1 MPRRGSRRRRALPAF
16 EPIEPRLL
24 LTANLAIT
32 EFMADNSHTLADH
45 EGDSSDWIEVYNKGT
60 TAADLSGLH
69 LTDAATNLT
78 KWEFPAGV
86 TLNGDS
92 YLVVF
97 ASDKNRNLT
106 WTDGSNVTHTEYHTN
121 FKLGAKSGYLGLIDR
136 DGATILAQY
145 SPAYPQQLP
154 DVSYGLPELRPPPL
168 TPVVTGAA
176 ARYLVPHAVG
186 DLPANWADPGFID
199 TAWTAATTGLGY
211 DVYAVPAP
219 PVGAN
224 KFYYAPFGPSGA
236 WHLYEVVTTTTTWIA
251 ACNAANAKSQVGVN
265 GQTVYGHLVT
275 ITSEAENRFVRSIGT
290 TDSWIGLTDSENFAG
305 THEYGNTSGWG
316 APTEGQ
322 VPASNQRGAG
332 FVWVTGEPF
341 TYHLN
346 VWDSGQPNNSGTYG
360 QDGVMTTGSNGLWN
374 DQPSG
379 EGSQTGTNRAYVI
392 EYDLNLPS
400 MGPAFTVVAAATGTA
415 LSSISDG
422 VALLN
427 AGGGTYYNSPF
438 INFID
443 PQSYAKGHFGGCL
456 PFGGDDPSQV
466 DTNFAVR
473 VTATVRIP
481 TAGTWTFG
489 VNSDDGFR
497 LKIDGATFTA
507 VSGTGTT
514 MSGDT
519 MEHAAARDR
528 TVDSLGVATLSAGDH
543 AVQLDY
549 YQGAGGG
556 GLEFFAASGSQTSF
570 NASFR
575 LVGDTRN
582 GGLALADVKDSVAT
596 DIQAALK
603 GVNASAF
610 VRIPFAVADV
620 AGIQYLTLRMKY
632 DDGFVAYLNGHEVER
647 ANAPDTLAWNS
658 PASGPRQDSQAV
670 VSTNFDISDM
680 AGVLAPGANVLAIQG
695 LNASAGDEDFL
706 VAAELT
712 VTFASV
718 YASQPRYFVLPTPG
732 ADNGAG
738 AADLGPIVTDV
749 FQPATAPGDNAPLV
763 VTAKVVPTFNPVI
776 PATVTLHYRV
786 MWNAEVPVQM
796 YDDGLHGDGAAGDHV
811 YAAAIPASA
820 SSVGQMVRW
829 YVTAADGLGRTGR
842 WPLFEDQSGPS
853 GTGSPEYL
861 GTMIADPTI
870 ASTMPVFY
878 WFVQDPAAAADTNR
892 AGTDA
897 GVYYDGEFFD
907 NVFTRFRGGYATGG
921 TKFDFNKGY
930 SFRWDADHQRVSEV
944 DLNYK
949 GGLAPDDAWIRPIV
963 SFETY
968 RDAGC
973 PYSET
978 FMVRVQQATPTGT
991 NVMFRINVEQVDDEY
1006 LKRQGLYQGGALY
1019 KMTADVPQMQYA
1031 SQFEKKNRDAEG
1043 SADLQ
1048 AFLDGI
1054 HQADPA
1060 ARARYLFDHFDIPRF
1075 LDYQAATVLIQE
1087 MDSAQKNYY
1096 LYCDTTD
1103 AANPNGTGL
1112 WMLLPWDE
1120 HLTFGKNYGINDY
1133 KAVDPQAHPF
1143 FADSEHPKIDG
1154 PGAWN
1159 WLIDVLLDVP
1169 PIKEMYLRRL
1179 RTLMDKLLQPADTP
1193 YAQRYYETRLDELYT
1208 QLKGDAAF
1216 VAQNGDLKWAFDDI
1230 KNKYLG
1236 DWYDG
1241 SRWRYGARTHFYVD
1255 HSQNAYYPDFAGIP
1269 PAELG
1274 SPPIGFGTFE
1284 VAPASGNQE
1293 EEYIDLGNP
1302 NAFAVDISGW
1312 KLTGGVDY
1320 TFSDGVVIPAGGSL
1334 YVSPNVAAFR
1344 ARTTS
1349 PKGGEG
1355 LFVQGN
1361 YDGHLTNWGET
1372 VLLLDNHNR
1381 RIDALSY
1388 TAAPSDAQRYLRATE
1403 VMYHPLGAP
1412 PGSGFN
1418 NDDYEYIELQNTS
1431 AAAALALA
1439 GVTFAEGVLFD
1450 FTGSGVAGLAP
1461 GAYALVVAN
1470 TAAFQSRYGHAYD
1483 AIIAGRFA
1491 AGNLA
1496 GGGEQIRLLD
1506 AQGDTILSFTYGDK
1520 WYYNTD
1526 GEGFSL
1532 TVRDPLQLCRLW
1544 DSGDGW
1550 RPSRLVGGSPGAADA
1565 DLAPGAVEIAEILA
1579 HQDTEP
1585 PGDWIELTN
1594 TTGSAVDL
1602 AGWYLSDD
1610 ALDLTKY
1617 RITADSNHPSTVIQ
1631 PGAALVFYETYDF
1644 GVAGNPGVATPFA
1657 LSELGDT
1664 VYLTSVVSPGGALA
1678 GYRETQSIGPS
1689 EPETAFTRY
1698 VKICLAPGESPG
1710 ANYTY
1715 GIDFVAESAKTP
1727 GADNAYPKVGPVVIN
1742 EIMYHPG
1749 AGGDEFIELKNVTGA
1764 VVPLY
1769 DPAHPANTWKFTD
1782 GITFAFGSTD
1792 TIPANGYA
1800 LVVPIAPSAF
1810 RTKYGI
1816 PAGVP
1821 IFGPYTG
1828 ALDNKGET
1836 LELSKP
1842 GGPEPP
1848 PLSVV
1853 PYYRVDRVTYNDG
1866 AGAWPIMADGF
1877 GPSLIRK
1884 VAADYGNDVAN
1895 WAVGNTG
1902 GTPGAAN
1909 RALDATP
1916 PTTPTGLTAV
1926 LTSPTL
1932 ITLNWSAATDPQT
1945 GVLCYAVYNN
1955 GSKIATSTT
1964 NSYQFKS
1971 VWPSSGYSFQVAA
1984 VNGDN
1989 VEGAPSAATPS
2000 LRVVTLN
2007 SAKATDATTVQ
2018 LTFSE
2023 AMNRDSAQ
2031 MAGKYTVTV
2040 GGLLVTV
2047 TQALLMP
2054 GQKIVALTLATPI
2067 TPGTTCTA
2075 MAAALVTK
2083 TGFPL
2088 LPNSQATF
2096 SYTSAAAGNVLREWW
2111 LGIGGTAVTDLTT
2124 SANYPDNPSGSD
2136 QPTTF
2141 EAPTDWADNYGQRMR
2156 AYVTA
2161 PATGAYVFWI
2171 ASDDSSEL
2179 WLSTDD
2185 KPANRR
2191 RIAYVPGWTNS
2202 RVWTTYTQQCST
2214 NVVATINLVAGQRYY
2229 IEALM
2234 KEGSGGDNLCVR
2246 WQLPSTVI
2254 EEPIPASRLAA
2265 FVPTPSTTV
2274 SIQATT
2280 PAASESGQAKGT
2292 FTITRTGG
2300 TALPLTV
2307 YYTVTGTA
2315 STTDVQE
2322 DLTGIAQIPAGA
2334 LSAAI
2339 DVTPIDDHVTEG
2351 DETVCLA
2358 LLPDK
2363 KYAVGMGDAT
2373 VTILDSVLPPPTVT
2387 GIELNGVA
2395 GRSASAFDPSGRGIE
2410 TLRITFS
2417 EAMSFAPADLLV
2429 QKVTFNG
2436 NAETVTGTLAPGLAG
2451 FGTSEMRISFAGGS
2465 IVDTWIKV
2473 TLKGSG
2479 TLQSVAGNRRLDGEP
2494 KAGGSGRS
2502 YIYVAAD
2509 LPTGDGTQGG
2519 DAVFYV
2525 GSLRGDYASV
2535 GGVKTPD
2542 LQVTPEDIDGFLAKF
2557 QAADSDADFRGAG
2570 FSVAAPD
2577 GQVTPA
2583 DLDAFLSAYNIAV
2596 AEGRHLDA
2604 LPNPGPQ
2611 GAGEPAAVLYE
2622 PAAEAAGDLQLAS
2635 PAASAAGSDAPGAD
2649 ETQGAMPA
2657 AALFE
2662 PAAEAAGDFLGPSS
2676 AATPPR
2682 ADEAQGATLSQ
2693 QRESMAPTIAAG
2705 GDAGISGV
2713 PLAASARAA
2722 PMAAADPVLSPDGGV
2737 VDLLALPVLEVPLGM

>member
-1 MPRRGSRRRRALPAF
+1 MPRRWSRHRLALPAF

-24 LTANLAIT
+24 LTADLAIT

-45 EGDSSDWIEVYNKGT
+45 EGDYSDWIEIYNKGT

-78 KWEFPAGV
+78 KWEFPASV
-86 TLNGDS
+86 TLNSGS

-97 ASDKNRNLT
+97 ASGKNRNLT
-106 WTDGSNVTHTEYHTN
+106 WTSAGVTHTEYHTN
-121 FKLGAKSGYLGLIDR
+121 FKLGAKGGYLGLIDR
-136 DGATILAQY
+136 DGATILAQF

-154 DVSYGLPELRPPPL
+154 DVSYGLPELRPAPL

-176 ARYLVPHAVG
+176 AKYLVPHAVG

-211 DVYAVPAP
+211 DAYALPASP
-219 PVGAN
+219 GAGT
-224 KFYYAPFGPSGA
+224 FYYGPFGPGGT

-251 ACNAANAKSQVGVN
+251 AHNAANAKTQSGVA
-265 GQTVYGHLVT
+265 GHLVT
-275 ITSEAENRFVRSIGT
+275 ITSEAENRFVRSIIGT

-305 THEYGNTSGWG
+305 THEYGNTSGWP

-322 VPASNQRGAG
+322 VPTSTQRGAG

-341 TYHLN
+341 TYHLSYN
-346 VWDSGQPNNSGTYG
+346 LSVWDSGQPNNSGTYG
-360 QDGVMTTGSNGLWN
+360 QDGVLMTGSNGQWN

-379 EGSQTGTNRAYVI
+379 EGNQTGTNKACVI

-400 MGPAFTVVAAATGTA
+400 MGLVFTVLRANSGAA
-415 LSSISDG
+415 LSSIADG
-422 VALLN
+422 VSLLN
-427 AGGGTYYNSPF
+427 AAGGMYYTSPF
-438 INFID
+438 VNFID

-456 PFGGDDPSQV
+456 PFVGDDSSQA
-466 DTNFAVR
+466 DANFAMR
-473 VTATVRIP
+473 VTAVVRIP
-481 TAGTWTFG
+481 TTGTWTFG

-497 LKIDGATFTA
+497 LRIDGATFTA

-514 MSGDT
+514 ASGDT
-519 MEHAAARDR
+519 MEYAAGRDR
-528 TVDSLGVATLSAGDH
+528 TVDSLGVASLGAGEH
-543 AVQLDY
+543 VVQLDY
-549 YQGAGGG
+549 YQGAGGS

-570 NASFR
+570 NATFK

-582 GGLALADVKDSVAT
+582 GGLALVDVKDSVAA
-596 DIQAALK
+596 DIRAAMQ

-610 VRIPFAVADV
+610 VRIPFTVASV

-647 ANAPDTLAWNS
+647 ANAPDTPAWNS
-658 PASGPRQDSQAV
+658 PASGPRPDSQAV
-670 VSTNFDISDM
+670 VSTDFDISDM
-680 AGVLAPGANVLAIQG
+680 AGVLLPGANVLAIQG

-712 VTFASV
+712 VTFAAA

-749 FQPATAPGDNAPLV
+749 FQPPTAPGDNDPIV
-763 VTAKVVPTFNPVI
+763 VTAKVVPSLNPVI

-786 MWNAEVPVQM
+786 MWDAEVAVQM
-796 YDDGLHGDGAAGDHV
+796 YDDAMHGDGAAGDNV
-811 YAAAIPASA
+811 YAATSPASA

-829 YVTAADGLGRTGR
+829 YVTAADGLSRTGR

-861 GTMIADPTI
+861 GTIIADPTI
-870 ASTMPVFY
+870 ASTMPLFY

-892 AGTDA
+892 PGTD
-897 GVYYDGEFFD
+897 GSVYYDGEFFD

-930 SFRWDADHQRVSEV
+930 HFRWDADHQRVSEIN
-944 DLNYK
+944 LNYK
-949 GGLAPDDAWIRPIV
+949 GGLAPDDAWIRPII

-991 NVMFRINVEQVDDEY
+991 NVVFRINVEQVDDEY
-1006 LKRQGLYQGGALY
+1006 LERQGLYGDGALY

-1043 SADLQ
+1043 TADLQ

-1054 HQADPA
+1054 HQTDPE
-1060 ARARYLFDHFDIPRF
+1060 ARARYLFDHFDIPGF

-1096 LYCDTTD
+1096 LYCDTID

-1169 PIKEMYLRRL
+1169 QIKEMYQRRL

-1193 YAQRYYETRLDELYT
+1193 YAQRYYETRLDELYA
-1208 QLKGDAAF
+1208 QLMGDAAF

-1241 SRWRYGARTHFYVD
+1241 SRWWYGARTHFYVD

-1274 SPPIGFGTFE
+1274 SPPISFGTFE
-1284 VAPASGNQE
+1284 VAPVSGNQE
-1293 EEYIDLGNP
+1293 EEYIELRNP
-1302 NAFAVDISGW
+1302 NPFAVDVSGW
-1312 KLTGGVDY
+1312 KLTGGVDH

-1344 ARTTS
+1344 ARASS

-1381 RIDALSY
+1381 QIDALSY
-1388 TAAPSDAQRYLRATE
+1388 TATPSDAQRYLRVTE

-1412 PGSGFN
+1412 QGSGFN
-1418 NDDYEYIELQNTS
+1418 DDDYEYIELKNTS
-1431 AAAALALA
+1431 AAAALSLA
-1439 GVTFAEGVLFD
+1439 GVKFAEGVLFD
-1450 FTGSGVAGLAP
+1450 FTGSGVASLAP

-1470 TAAFQSRYGHAYD
+1470 MAAFQSRYGHAYD
-1483 AIIAGRFA
+1483 AIIAGQFA

-1496 GGGEQIRLLD
+1496 NGGEQIRLLD
-1506 AQGDTILSFTYGDK
+1506 AQGDTILSFAYGDK

-1532 TVRDPLQLCRLW
+1532 TVRDPLQDRRLW
-1544 DSGDGW
+1544 DSSDGW
-1550 RPSRLVGGSPGAADA
+1550 RPSRLVGGSPGAADT
-1565 DLAPGAVEIAEILA
+1565 DLAPGAIEITEVLA

-1585 PGDWIELTN
+1585 PGDWIELRN

-1617 RITADSNHPSTVIQ
+1617 RITADANHPSTVIQ
-1631 PGAALVFYETYDF
+1631 PGATLVFYETYDF
-1644 GVAGNPGVATPFA
+1644 GVDGNLGVTTPFA

-1664 VYLTSVVSPGGALA
+1664 VYLTSVVSPGGELA
-1678 GYRETQSIGPS
+1678 GYRETQGIGAS

-1698 VKICLAPGESPG
+1698 TKSTG
-1710 ANYTY
+1710 
-1715 GIDFVAESAKTP
+1715 GIDVVAESTKTP

-1749 AGGDEFIELKNVTGA
+1749 AGGDEFIELKNLTGA

-1769 DPAHPANTWKFTD
+1769 DPAHPADTWRFTD
-1782 GITFAFGSTD
+1782 GIAFAFGSTD

-1810 RTKYGI
+1810 RAKYGI
-1816 PAGVP
+1816 AAGVP

-1828 ALDNKGET
+1828 SLDNKGET

-1842 GGPEPP
+1842 GDPEPP

-1866 AGAWPIMADGF
+1866 PTWPIMADGF

-1884 VAADYGNDVAN
+1884 VAADYGNDIAN
-1895 WAVGNTG
+1895 WAAGNNG

-1932 ITLNWSAATDPQT
+1932 ITLNWLAAADPQT
-1945 GVLCYAVYNN
+1945 GVSCYAVYNN

-1964 NSYQFKS
+1964 NSYLFKS

-1984 VNGDN
+1984 VNGDD
-1989 VEGAPSAATPS
+1989 VEGAPSVATPS

-2007 SAKATDATTVQ
+2007 SAKATDAATVQ

-2031 MAGKYTVTV
+2031 VAGKYTVTV
-2040 GGLLVTV
+2040 GGLPVTV

-2067 TPGTTCTA
+2067 TSGATCTA
-2075 MAAALVTK
+2075 AAANLVTK
-2083 TGFPL
+2083 TGFSL
-2088 LPNSQATF
+2088 LPNAQATF
-2096 SYTSAAAGNVLREWW
+2096 SYTPAVPGNVLREWW
-2111 LGIGGTAVTDLTT
+2111 LGIGSGTAVTDLTT
-2124 SANYPDNPSGSD
+2124 NVNYPDNPSGSD

-2141 EAPTDWADNYGQRMR
+2141 EAPTDWADNYGERMR

-2161 PATGAYVFWI
+2161 PTTGSYVFWI

-2185 KPANRR
+2185 TPAKAVK
-2191 RIAYVPGWTNS
+2191 IAYVSGWTNS
-2202 RVWTTYTQQCST
+2202 REWTKYASQQSAAIT
-2214 NVVATINLVAGQRYY
+2214 LNAGQRYY
-2229 IEALM
+2229 VEALM
-2234 KEGSGGDNLCVR
+2234 KEGGGGDNLCVR

-2254 EEPIPASRLAA
+2254 EAPIPATRLTL

-2300 TALPLTV
+2300 STALPLTV

-2315 STTDVQE
+2315 STTDMQE

-2334 LSAAI
+2334 SSARL

-2358 LLPDK
+2358 LWPDK
-2363 KYAVGMGDAT
+2363 KYAVGTGGAT
-2373 VTILDSVLPPPTVT
+2373 VTILDSGLPPPTVT

-2395 GRSASAFDPSGRGIE
+2395 GRSASTVDPSGRGIE

-2417 EAMSFAPADLLV
+2417 EAMSFAAADLLV

-2436 NAETVTGTLAPGLAG
+2436 NAETVTGTLTPSLAG
-2451 FGTSEMRISFAGGS
+2451 FGTSEMRISFACGS

-2479 TLQSVAGNRRLDGEP
+2479 TLRSVEGSRCLDGEP

-2502 YIYVAAD
+2502 YVYAAAD
-2509 LPTGDGTQGG
+2509 LPTGNGTQGG

-2525 GSLRGDYASV
+2525 GSLRGDYASI
-2535 GGVKTPD
+2535 GGAPAPD
-2542 LQVTPEDIDGFLAKF
+2542 RQVTSEDIDGFLAKF
-2557 QAADSDADFRGAG
+2557 EAADSDADFRGAG

-2577 GQVTPA
+2577 GQITPA
-2583 DLDAFLSAYNIAV
+2583 DVDAFLSAYNTAV

-2622 PAAEAAGDLQLAS
+2622 PVAEAAGDSVWAS
-2635 PAASAAGSDAPGAD
+2635 PAAPAAGSDVPSTD
-2649 ETQGAMPA
+2649 DTQGAMHA
-2657 AALFE
+2657 AVLCE
-2662 PAAEAAGDFLGPSS
+2662 PAAEAAGDSPWTSS
-2676 AATPPR
+2676 AATPPV
-2682 ADEAQGATLSQ
+2682 ADEAQGATVAAAT
-2693 QRESMAPTIAAG
+2693 MAPAIAAG
-2705 GDAGISGV
+2705 GGAGISRV
-2713 PLAASARAA
+2713 PLAASAQPA

-2737 VDLLALPVLEVPLGM
+2737 VDLLALPPLEVPLGI

>member
-1 MPRRGSRRRRALPAF
+1 MPRRCSRRRLALPAF

-45 EGDSSDWIEVYNKGT
+45 EGDYSDWIEIYNQGT
-60 TAADLSGLH
+60 AAADLSGLH
-69 LTDAATNLT
+69 LTDAATNRT

-86 TLNGDS
+86 TLNGGS

-97 ASDKNRNLT
+97 ASGKNRNLT
-106 WTDGSNVTHTEYHTN
+106 WTSAGVTHTEYHTN
-121 FKLGAKSGYLGLIDR
+121 FKLGAKGGYLGLIDR
-136 DGATILAQY
+136 DGTTVLAQF

-176 ARYLVPHAVG
+176 AKYLVPHAVG
-186 DLPANWADPGFID
+186 DLPANWADPGLID
-199 TAWTAATTGLGY
+199 TAWAAATTGLGY
-211 DVYAVPAP
+211 DVYALPASP
-219 PVGAN
+219 GAGT
-224 KFYYAPFGPSGA
+224 FYYGPFGPGST
-236 WHLYEVVTTTTTWIA
+236 WHLYEVVATTDTWTHA
-251 ACNAANAKSQVGVN
+251 YNAARAKTQSGV
-265 GQTVYGHLVT
+265 QGHLVT
-275 ITSEAENRFVRSIGT
+275 ITSAAEHLFVRSLIAAE
-290 TDSWIGLTDSENFAG
+290 SWIGLTDSTTYGG
-305 THEYGNTSGWG
+305 TEYGDTSTKP
-316 APTEGQ
+316 APAEGQ
-322 VPASNQRGAG
+322 VPTSAQRGAG

-341 TYHLN
+341 TYHPG
-346 VWDSGQPNNSGTYG
+346 VWNTGEPGNTLTENAVAMVTGGTWY
-360 QDGVMTTGSNGLWN
+360 DRKISDPLTS
-374 DQPSG
+374 
-379 EGSQTGTNRAYVI
+379 RAYVI

-400 MGPAFTVVAAATGTA
+400 MGPVFTVLRANSGAALA
-415 LSSISDG
+415 SISEG
-422 VALLN
+422 VALLG
-427 AGGGTYYNSPF
+427 AGGGTYSSSPF
-438 INFID
+438 VNFID
-443 PQSYAKGHFGGCL
+443 PQSYSKGHFGGCL
-456 PFGGDDPSQV
+456 PFGGDDSSNP

-481 TAGTWTFG
+481 TTGTWTFG

-497 LKIDGATFTA
+497 LKIDGASFIT
-507 VSGTGTT
+507 VYGGGTT
-514 MSGDT
+514 VSGDT
-519 MEHAAARDR
+519 MEYAGGRARG
-528 TVDSLGVATLSAGDH
+528 DSLGVATLGAGDH

-549 YQGAGGG
+549 YQAAGFS
-556 GLEFFAASGSQTSF
+556 GLELFAAAGSQTSF
-570 NASFR
+570 NASFK
-575 LVGDTRN
+575 LVGDTRT

-596 DIQAALK
+596 DIQAAMK

-610 VRIPFAVADV
+610 VRIPFVVADV
-620 AGIQYLTLRMKY
+620 ADVQYLTLRMKY

-658 PASGPRQDSQAV
+658 SAAGPRQDSQAV
-670 VSTNFDISDM
+670 VFTNFDISDM

-712 VTFASV
+712 ITSASV

-738 AADLGPIVTDV
+738 TADLGPIVTDV
-749 FQPATAPGDNAPLV
+749 FQPATAPGDNDPIV
-763 VTAKVVPTFNPVI
+763 VTAKVVPTLNPVI

-786 MWNAEVPVQM
+786 MWDAEVPAPMV
-796 YDDGLHGDGAAGDHV
+796 DDGLHGDGAAGDSV
-811 YAAAIPASA
+811 YAATIPASA

-842 WPLFEDQSGPS
+842 WPLFQDQSGPS

-878 WFVQDPAAAADTNR
+878 WFVQDPLAAADTNR

-897 GVYYDGEFFD
+897 SVSYGGEFFD

-921 TKFDFNKGY
+921 TKFDFNKGCY
-930 SFRWDADHQRVSEV
+930 FRWDADHQRVSEIN
-944 DLNYK
+944 LNYK
-949 GGLAPDDAWIRPIV
+949 GGLAPDDAWIRPII

-973 PYSET
+973 PYSEA

-1019 KMTADVPQMQYA
+1019 KMTADVPQMQDA

-1043 SADLQ
+1043 TADLQ
-1048 AFLDGI
+1048 AFLDAI
-1054 HQADPA
+1054 HQADPE

-1096 LYCDTTD
+1096 LYCDTID

-1120 HLTFGKNYGINDY
+1120 HLTFGKNYGISDY
-1133 KAVDPQAHPF
+1133 QAVDPQAHPF

-1169 PIKEMYLRRL
+1169 QIKEMYQRRL

-1241 SRWRYGARTHFYVD
+1241 SRWWYGARTHFYVD

-1274 SPPIGFGTFE
+1274 SPPIRFGTFE

-1293 EEYIDLGNP
+1293 EEYIELRNP
-1302 NAFAVDISGW
+1302 NAFAADISGW

-1349 PKGGEG
+1349 PRGNEG

-1372 VLLLDNHNR
+1372 VLLLDNHNLQ
-1381 RIDALSY
+1381 IDALAY
-1388 TAAPSDAQRYLRATE
+1388 TAAPSDAQRYLRVTE

-1412 PGSGFN
+1412 QGSGFN
-1418 NDDYEYIELQNTS
+1418 DDDYEYIELQNTS
-1431 AAAALALA
+1431 AAAALSLA
-1439 GVTFAEGVLFD
+1439 GVKFAEGVLFD
-1450 FTGSGVAGLAP
+1450 FAGSGVAGLAP

-1483 AIIAGRFA
+1483 AIIAGQFA

-1496 GGGEQIRLLD
+1496 NGGEQIRLLD

-1550 RPSRLVGGSPGAADA
+1550 RPSRLVGGSPGAADT
-1565 DLAPGAVEIAEILA
+1565 DLAPGAVEITEILA

-1594 TTGSAVDL
+1594 TTSSAVDL

-1617 RITADSNHPSTVIQ
+1617 RITADSNHPTTVIQ
-1631 PGAALVFYETYDF
+1631 PGATLVFYETYDF

-1678 GYRETQSIGPS
+1678 GYRETQSIGAS

-1698 VKICLAPGESPG
+1698 AKSTGG
-1710 ANYTY
+1710 T
-1715 GIDFVAESAKTP
+1715 DFVAESAKTP

-1749 AGGDEFIELKNVTGA
+1749 AAGDEFIELKNLTGA

-1769 DPAHPANTWKFTD
+1769 DPAHPADTWKFTD

-1842 GGPEPP
+1842 GAPEPP

-1853 PYYRVDRVTYNDG
+1853 PYYRVDHVTYSDG
-1866 AGAWPIMADGF
+1866 AGGWPIMADGF

-1895 WAVGNTG
+1895 WAAGNSG

-1916 PTTPTGLTAV
+1916 PTTPTGLTV
-1926 LTSPTL
+1926 VVTSPAL

-1945 GVLCYAVYNN
+1945 GVSCYAVYNN

-1964 NSYQFKS
+1964 NSYLFKS
-1971 VWPSSGYSFQVAA
+1971 VWPCSAYSFQVAA

-2000 LRVVTLN
+2000 LRAVTLN
-2007 SAKATDATTVQ
+2007 SATATDATTVQ

-2031 MAGKYTVTV
+2031 VPGKYAVTV
-2040 GGLLVTV
+2040 GGLPVTV

-2067 TPGTTCTA
+2067 TLGAACTA
-2075 MAAALVTK
+2075 TAADLVTK

-2096 SYTSAAAGNVLREWW
+2096 SYTSAADNVLREWW

-2124 SANYPDNPSGSD
+2124 NVNYPDNPSGSD
-2136 QPTTF
+2136 QPTKF

-2161 PATGAYVFWI
+2161 PTTGSYVFWI

-2185 KPANRR
+2185 TPAKAVK
-2191 RIAYVPGWTNS
+2191 IAYVLGWTDS
-2202 RVWTTYTQQCST
+2202 RDWTQYASQQSAAIT
-2214 NVVATINLVAGQRYY
+2214 LNAGQRYY

-2234 KEGSGGDNLCVR
+2234 KEGGGGDNLCVR

-2254 EEPIPASRLAA
+2254 EEPIPASRLTA

-2280 PAASESGQAKGT
+2280 PTAAESGQAKGT

-2300 TALPLTV
+2300 STALPLTV

-2315 STTDVQE
+2315 STTDVQQ

-2363 KYAVGMGDAT
+2363 KYAVGAGGAT
-2373 VTILDSVLPPPTVT
+2373 VTILDSGLPPPTVT

-2395 GRSASAFDPSGRGIE
+2395 GRGASAFDPSGRGIE

-2417 EAMSFAPADLLV
+2417 EAMNFAAADLLV
-2429 QKVTFNG
+2429 QTVTFNG
-2436 NAETVTGTLAPGLAG
+2436 NAETVTGTLTPGLAG
-2451 FGTSEMRISFAGGS
+2451 LGTSEMRISFACGS

-2473 TLKGSG
+2473 TLKASG

-2494 KAGGSGRS
+2494 RAGGSGRS
-2502 YIYVAAD
+2502 YICAAAD

-2535 GGVKTPD
+2535 GGAPTPD
-2542 LQVTPEDIDGFLAKF
+2542 RQITPEDIDGFLAKF

-2604 LPNPGPQ
+2604 LPDPGPQ

-2622 PAAEAAGDLQLAS
+2622 PAAVLYEPAAVLYEPAAVLYEPAAEAAGDSQLASPAASAAGSDVPSADETQGAGEPAAVLYEPAAVLYEPAAEAAGDSQLAS
-2635 PAASAAGSDAPGAD
+2635 PAASAAGSDAP
-2649 ETQGAMPA
+2649 
-2657 AALFE
+2657 
-2662 PAAEAAGDFLGPSS
+2662 
-2676 AATPPR
+2676 
-2682 ADEAQGATLSQ
+2682 
-2693 QRESMAPTIAAG
+2693 
-2705 GDAGISGV
+2705 
-2713 PLAASARAA
+2713 
-2722 PMAAADPVLSPDGGV
+2722 AADPVLSPDGGV
-2737 VDLLALPVLEVPLGM
+2737 VDLLALPALEVPLGV

>member
-1 MPRRGSRRRRALPAF
+1 MPRRGSRRRWALPAF

-45 EGDSSDWIEVYNKGT
+45 EGDSSDWIEIYNQGPA
-60 TAADLSGLH
+60 AADLAGLH
-69 LTDAATNLT
+69 LTDVATNLT

-86 TLNGDS
+86 TLSADS

-97 ASDKNRNLT
+97 ASGKNRNLM
-106 WTDGSNVTHTEYHTN
+106 WTDAGVTRTEYHTN

-154 DVSYGLPELRPPPL
+154 DVSYGLPGLRPPPL

-176 ARYLVPHAVG
+176 AKYLVPHAVG
-186 DLPANWADPGFID
+186 DLPANWNQLGFND

-211 DVYAVPAP
+211 DAYAVPAP

-236 WHLYEVVTTTTTWIA
+236 WHLYEVVATATTWIA
-251 ACNAANAKSQVGVN
+251 ACNAANAKAQSGVA
-265 GQTVYGHLVT
+265 GHLVT
-275 ITSEAENRFVRSIGT
+275 ITSEAENRFVRSIIGT

-305 THEYGNTSGWG
+305 THEYGDTSGFG

-341 TYHLN
+341 TYHWN
-346 VWDSGQPNNSGTYG
+346 VWSSSQPQPSNSSPG
-360 QDGVMTTGSNGLWN
+360 QDAGMIRASDGLWT
-374 DQPSG
+374 DERDGQG
-379 EGSQTGTNRAYVI
+379 TQTGTNRAYVI

-427 AGGGTYYNSPF
+427 AGGGTYSSSPF
-438 INFID
+438 VNFID
-443 PQSYAKGHFGGCL
+443 PQSYSKGHFGGCL
-456 PFGGDDPSQV
+456 PFGGDDPSQA

-481 TAGTWTFG
+481 TTGTWTFG

-519 MEHAAARDR
+519 MEYAAARDR

-549 YQGAGGG
+549 YQAAGGS
-556 GLEFFAASGSQTSF
+556 GLEFFAASGSQTSY
-570 NASFR
+570 NANFK
-575 LVGDTRN
+575 LVGDTLG
-582 GGLALADVKDSVAT
+582 GGLALVDVKDSVGT

-670 VSTNFDISDM
+670 VSTDFDISDM
-680 AGVLAPGANVLAIQG
+680 AGVLVPGANVLAIQG

-706 VAAELT
+706 VAAELR

-738 AADLGPIVTDV
+738 TADLGPIVTDV
-749 FQPATAPGDNAPLV
+749 FQPAAAPGDSAPIV

-776 PATVTLHYRV
+776 PATVMLRYRV
-786 MWNAEVPVQM
+786 MWDAEVPVQM

-811 YAAAIPASA
+811 YAATIPASA

-870 ASTMPVFY
+870 ASTMPLFY
-878 WFVQDPAAAADTNR
+878 WFVQDPAAGDST
-892 AGTDA
+892 AGTDSS
-897 GVYYDGEFFD
+897 VYYNGEFFD
-907 NVFTRFRGGYATGG
+907 NVFSRHRGYSSGG
-921 TKFDFNKGY
+921 TKIDFNKGY
-930 SFRWDADHQRVSEV
+930 YFRWDADHLRVSEIN
-944 DLNYK
+944 LQMK
-949 GGLAPDDAWIRPIV
+949 GGLAADDAWVRPIL

-973 PYSET
+973 PYCES
-978 FMVRVQQATPTGT
+978 FMVRVQQRTPTAT
-991 NVMFRINVEQVDDEY
+991 NVLFRINVEQVDDEY
-1006 LKRQGLYQGGALY
+1006 LKRQGLYGDGALY
-1019 KMTADVPQMQYA
+1019 KTPQADYPVMLSA
-1031 SQFEKKNRDAEG
+1031 SVFEKKNRDAEG

-1054 HQADPA
+1054 HQTDPA

-1087 MDSAQKNYY
+1087 LDSAQKNYY
-1096 LYCDTTD
+1096 LYCDTVD

-1120 HLTFGKNYGINDY
+1120 HLTFGKSYGISDY
-1133 KAVDPQAHPF
+1133 QAVDPQAHPF

-1169 PIKEMYLRRL
+1169 QIKEMYQRRL

-1208 QLKGDAAF
+1208 QLMGDAAF
-1216 VAQNGDLKWAFDDI
+1216 VAQNGDVKAAFDNI

-1241 SRWRYGARTHFYVD
+1241 SRWWYGARTHFYVD

-1274 SPPIGFGTFE
+1274 SPPIRFGTFE
-1284 VAPASGNQE
+1284 VAPPSGNQE
-1293 EEYIDLGNP
+1293 EEYIELRNP
-1302 NAFAVDISGW
+1302 NAFAVDVSGW

-1349 PKGGEG
+1349 PRGGEG
-1355 LFVQGN
+1355 LFIQGN

-1381 RIDALSY
+1381 QIDAFSY
-1388 TAAPSDAQRYLRATE
+1388 TAAPSDAQRYLRVTE
-1403 VMYHPLGAP
+1403 VMYHALGAP
-1412 PGSGFN
+1412 QGSGFN

-1431 AAAALALA
+1431 ATAALALA
-1439 GVTFAEGVLFD
+1439 GVKFAEGVLFD

-1483 AIIAGRFA
+1483 AIIAGQFA

-1496 GGGEQIRLLD
+1496 SGGEQIRLLD

-1550 RPSRLVGGSPGAADA
+1550 RPSRLVGGSPGAADT

-1585 PGDWIELTN
+1585 PGDWIELKN

-1631 PGAALVFYETYDF
+1631 PGATLVFYETYDF

-1664 VYLTSVVSPGGALA
+1664 AYLTSVVSPGGALA
-1678 GYRETQSIGPS
+1678 GYRETQGIGAS

-1698 VKICLAPGESPG
+1698 VKSSGG
-1710 ANYTY
+1710 T
-1715 GIDFVAESAKTP
+1715 DFVAESAKTP

-1749 AGGDEFIELKNVTGA
+1749 AGGDEFIELKNLTGA
-1764 VVPLY
+1764 AVPLY
-1769 DPAHPANTWKFTD
+1769 DPAHPADTWKFTD

-1842 GGPEPP
+1842 GTPEPP

-1895 WAVGNTG
+1895 WAVGNNG

-1945 GVLCYAVYNN
+1945 GVSCYAVYNN

-1964 NSYQFKS
+1964 NSYLFKS

-2031 MAGKYTVTV
+2031 VAGKYTVTV
-2040 GGLLVTV
+2040 GGLPVTV

-2067 TPGTTCTA
+2067 TPGATYTA
-2075 MAAALVTK
+2075 TAAALVTK

-2111 LGIGGTAVTDLTT
+2111 LGIGGEAVMDLTT
-2124 SANYPDNPSGSD
+2124 NANYPDNPSGSD

-2141 EAPTDWADNYGQRMR
+2141 EAPTNWADSYGQCMR

-2161 PATGAYVFWI
+2161 PTTGAYVFWI
-2171 ASDDSSEL
+2171 ASDDNSEL

-2202 RVWTTYTQQCST
+2202 RVWTTSTQQCST
-2214 NVVATINLVAGQRYY
+2214 NVVGTINLVAGQRYY

-2234 KEGSGGDNLCVR
+2234 KEGGGGDNLCVR

-2274 SIQATT
+2274 SIHATT

-2292 FTITRTGG
+2292 FTVTRTGG

-2358 LLPDK
+2358 LWPDK
-2363 KYAVGMGDAT
+2363 KYAVGTGGAT
-2373 VTILDSVLPPPTVT
+2373 VTILDSGLPPPTVT
-2387 GIELNGVA
+2387 GIELNGVV

-2417 EAMSFAPADLLV
+2417 EAMSFVAADLLV

-2436 NAETVTGTLAPGLAG
+2436 NSETVTGTLAPGLAG

-2465 IVDTWIKV
+2465 IVDTWVKV

-2479 TLQSVAGNRRLDGEP
+2479 TLQSVAGSRRLDGEP

-2502 YIYVAAD
+2502 YIYAAAD

-2535 GGVKTPD
+2535 GGAPTPD
-2542 LQVTPEDIDGFLAKF
+2542 RQVTPEDIDGFLAKF
-2557 QAADSDADFRGAG
+2557 QAADKDADFRGAG

-2611 GAGEPAAVLYE
+2611 GAGEPAPLAKGSPDPVMAAMVDP
-2622 PAAEAAGDLQLAS
+2622 PAPPAEV
-2635 PAASAAGSDAPGAD
+2635 
-2649 ETQGAMPA
+2649 
-2657 AALFE
+2657 LFE
-2662 PAAEAAGDFLGPSS
+2662 PAAEAAGDSPWTPSV
-2676 AATPPR
+2676 ATPPG
-2682 ADEAQGATLSQ
+2682 ADEAQGATVAAAT
-2693 QRESMAPTIAAG
+2693 MAPAIAAG
-2705 GDAGISGV
+2705 GNAGISGV
-2713 PLAASARAA
+2713 PLAAGARAA

-2737 VDLLALPVLEVPLGM
+2737 VDLLALPALEVPLGV